1 MKALINVLT
10 VTCLLFAVSSVS
22 AEKTAGTHVDDSVL
36 HSKVKTELMSDNF
49 FRGMGI
55 NIEVSKGVVQ
65 LAGFVEKQGKLDR
78 AEEAVARVDGV
89 VRLSNQLHVRSGN
102 RTAGQAV
109 DDTVIATR
117 TKTALGSDF
126 SVNVDVY
133 NGEVLLSG
141 FVDHE
146 DEKNAAIE
154 AAKSVKHIKKIIS
167 GIEIMD

>member
-1 MKALINVLT
+1 MKLLASLFAT
-10 VTCLLFAVSSVS
+10 TLLFATSNVS
-22 AEKTAGTHVDDSVL
+22 AEKTAGTHVDDGVL
-36 HSKVKTELMSDNF
+36 HSKVKTELMKDNF
-49 FRGMGI
+49 FRGMGV
-55 NIEVSKGVVQ
+55 NIEVSNGVVQ
-65 LAGFVEKQGKLDR
+65 LAGFVEKQGKIDR

-89 VRLSNQLHVRSGN
+89 VRLSNQLHLRSGT

-117 TKTALGSDF
+117 TKTALTNDL

-141 FVDHE
+141 FVDHV

-154 AAKSVKHIKKIIS
+154 AAKRVENVKKIIS
-167 GIEIMD
+167 GIEINE

>member
-1 MKALINVLT
+1 MKAFIRILT
-10 VTCLLFAVSSVS
+10 ATCLLFFASSLF
-22 AEKTAGTHVDDSVL
+22 ADKTAGTHVDDGVL
-36 HSKVKTELMSDNF
+36 HSKVKAELMSDNF

-55 NIEVSKGVVQ
+55 NIEVHKGVVQ
-65 LAGFVEKQGKLDR
+65 LAGFVEKQGKIDR

-89 VRLSNQLHVRSGN
+89 VRLSNQLHLRSGT

-117 TKTALGSDF
+117 TKAALGSDL
-126 SVNVDVY
+126 SINVDVY

-146 DEKNAAIE
+146 DEKTKAIE
-154 AAKSVKHIKKIIS
+154 ATKKVKHINKIIT
-167 GIEIMD
+167 GIEIAE

>member
-1 MKALINVLT
+1 MKVFINLLIT
-10 VTCLLFAVSSVS
+10 TCLLFAASNL
-22 AEKTAGTHVDDSVL
+22 AAGKTAGTHVDDGVL
-36 HSKVKTELMSDNF
+36 HSKVKTKLMSDNF

-65 LAGFVEKQGKLDR
+65 LAGFVENQKKADR
-78 AEEAVARVDGV
+78 AAQTAAGVDGV
-89 VRLSNQLHVRSGN
+89 VSLSNQLHVRSGE

-117 TKTALGSDF
+117 VKATLRSDL

-146 DEKNAAIE
+146 DEKTAAIE
-154 AAKSVKHIKKIIS
+154 AAKKVPNVKKIIA
-167 GIEIMD
+167 GIEIAD